1 MDGIWS
7 ARGGKW
13 KRFFDTRPQAK
24 AFFTICGE
32 RYTVLLS
39 GGSAAVKDGRTGERL
54 ARFKGFNYLYTGDI
68 KPDETEFFALENG
81 KHFYVFS
88 LKNFT
93 QRLRVTLPRRYEAI
107 DVCGRY
113 SEDGKILC
121 VPAYK
126 YDKGYTYVLFRYE
139 TDTYTLVSM
148 EQMRDAEWSRNVC
161 LFFHSFHFTWMPS
174 ARKNAAAWSALTVA
188 PRSSCKSCDSVTPAR
203 SQSVKSTPLNSVPYS
218 SARARRTFCNSS
230 PLSAQLE
237 RDASARSHSK
247 KRAARNFASLKFA

>member
-148 EQMRDAEWSRNVC
+148 EQMRDAEWKNRQAEMFAC
-161 LFFHSFHFTWMPS
+161 FFIPFILHG
-174 ARKNAAAWSALTVA
+174 
-188 PRSSCKSCDSVTPAR
+188 CPAR
-203 SQSVKSTPLNSVPYS
+203 AKMPRRGVRSPSRPA
-218 SARARRTFCNSS
+218 ARAS
-230 PLSAQLE
+230 PAT
-237 RDASARSHSK
+237 A
-247 KRAARNFASLKFA
+247 

>member
-32 RYTVLLS
+32 RYTVLLN
-39 GGSAAVKDGRTGERL
+39 GGSATVEDGRTGERL
-54 ARFKGFNYLYTGDI
+54 ARFKNFNYLYTGDI

-88 LKNFT
+88 LETLT
-93 QRLRVTLPRRYEAI
+93 QKLRVTLPRRYEAI

-113 SEDGKILC
+113 SEDGKILY

-126 YDKGYTYVLFRYE
+126 YDNGYTYVLFRYE
-139 TDTYTLVSM
+139 TDAYSLVSM
-148 EQMRDAEWSRNVC
+148 EQMSDAEWDKEWGWQ
-161 LFFHSFHFTWMPS
+161 TI
-174 ARKNAAAWSALTVA
+174 
-188 PRSSCKSCDSVTPAR
+188 
-203 SQSVKSTPLNSVPYS
+203 
-218 SARARRTFCNSS
+218 
-230 PLSAQLE
+230 
-237 RDASARSHSK
+237 
-247 KRAARNFASLKFA
+247 

>member
-148 EQMRDAEWSRNVC
+148 EQMRDAEWDKNRQAEMFAC
-161 LFFHSFHFTWMPS
+161 FFIPFILHG
-174 ARKNAAAWSALTVA
+174 
-188 PRSSCKSCDSVTPAR
+188 CPAR
-203 SQSVKSTPLNSVPYS
+203 AKMPRRGVRSPSRPA
-218 SARARRTFCNSS
+218 ARAS
-230 PLSAQLE
+230 PAT
-237 RDASARSHSK
+237 A
-247 KRAARNFASLKFA
+247 